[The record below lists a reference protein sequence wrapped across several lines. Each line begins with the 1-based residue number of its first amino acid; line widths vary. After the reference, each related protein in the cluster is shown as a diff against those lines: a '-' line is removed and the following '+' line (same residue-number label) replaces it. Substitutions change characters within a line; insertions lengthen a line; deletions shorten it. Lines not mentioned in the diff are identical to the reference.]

1 MYKLPSPLQISC
13 LHHFRLSSSPLATPS
28 RSFAKLGATS
38 FKLSV
43 KLRTLTLITSPLPLP
58 LSAVPRPRAASFPGT
73 GSVEPGGTSMA
84 SDEDYMAFLD
94 KANQDLD
101 DGNALAAKQKEQSN
115 AVFKTVDQGS
125 QAPKVIRDAC
135 QDAVYVTDAD
145 EPFEEVSLKWSG
157 DGLPDEIEFA
167 KLIKH
172 WDADNA
178 DISIMDPVDWDSQG
192 QYTKLIEA
200 VREATKGNDVRVYS
214 VVRDKTRTEYWVVS
228 SEEGR
233 IVGVKALG
241 VES

>member
-1 MYKLPSPLQISC
+1 
-13 LHHFRLSSSPLATPS
+13 
-28 RSFAKLGATS
+28 
-38 FKLSV
+38 
-43 KLRTLTLITSPLPLP
+43 
-58 LSAVPRPRAASFPGT
+58 
-73 GSVEPGGTSMA
+73 MA
-84 SDEDYMAFLD
+84 NDEDYMAFLD

-101 DGNALAAKQKEQSN
+101 DGKALAAKQKEQSSAAFK
-115 AVFKTVDQGS
+115 AVDEGS
-125 QAPKVIRDAC
+125 QAPRVIRDAC

-157 DGLPDEIEFA
+157 DGLPDESAFGLSLLLPSPHSFSCRLFRCWKSIHVLMLASAEFA

-172 WDADNA
+172 WDADKA
-178 DISIMDPVDWDSQG
+178 DVSIMDPVDWDSQG

-228 SEEGR
+228 REEGR